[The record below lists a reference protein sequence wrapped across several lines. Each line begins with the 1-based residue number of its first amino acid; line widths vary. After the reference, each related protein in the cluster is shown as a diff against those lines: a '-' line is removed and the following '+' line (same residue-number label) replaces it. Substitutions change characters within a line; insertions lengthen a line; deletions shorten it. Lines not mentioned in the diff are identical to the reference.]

1 MSILQIAR
9 ITFLE
14 ARWRKIAWAVIL
26 LGLAFLLVFTIG
38 FYFMWRE
45 ISSSGLAS
53 SMRFLEPVN
62 FFLLAGMYGIAFLGV
77 ALALL
82 ISVDTLA
89 GEITSGTIQT
99 LVTKPLRRWEVV
111 AGKWLGL
118 ATLLALFIIVMC
130 AALAGIVW
138 GITGYV
144 PRNPIQGVL
153 LIVLEGL
160 VVLTLSILGGTRLG
174 SLANGVVVFMLY
186 GLAFIAG
193 WIEQIGALLR
203 NEAAVNT
210 GIVVSLLMPSEA
222 LWKRAA
228 YLMQPPALSSL
239 GLDATPFGTASTP
252 SPIMVWYAVGYVAL
266 MLLLAIRLFSIRDL

>member
-1 MSILQIAR
+1 MNILQIAR

-14 ARWRKIAWAVIL
+14 ARWRKIAWAIIL
-26 LGLAFLLVFTIG
+26 LGLAFLLVFSIG
-38 FYFMWRE
+38 FYFMWRDV
-45 ISSSGLAS
+45 SNSGLGAS
-53 SMRFLEPVN
+53 VRFLEPVN

-118 ATLLALFIIVMC
+118 ATMLALFIVLMS
-130 AALAGIVW
+130 AALMAITW
-138 GITGYV
+138 GITDYV
-144 PRNPIQGVL
+144 PRNPIAGVL

-160 VVLTLSILGGTRLG
+160 IVLSLSLVGGTRLG

-203 NEAAVNT
+203 NEAAINT

-228 YLMQPPALSSL
+228 YLMQPPALSSF
-239 GLDATPFGTASTP
+239 GLEATPFGAASAP
-252 SPIMVWYAVGYVAL
+252 SPLMVWYAVGYVVV
-266 MLLLAIRLFSIRDL
+266 MLLLAIRLFSARDL

>member
-1 MSILQIAR
+1 MKVLEIAR

-26 LGLAFLLVFTIG
+26 LGLAFLLVFTTG
-38 FYFMWRE
+38 FYFMWRDV
-45 ISSSGLAS
+45 SASGLAS
-53 SMRFLEPVN
+53 ALSALEPVN

-89 GEITSGTIQT
+89 GEIGSGTIQT
-99 LVTKPLRRWEVV
+99 LVTKPLRRWQIVF
-111 AGKWLGL
+111 GKWLGL
-118 ATLLALFIIVMC
+118 AIMLSLFIVVMC
-130 AALAGIVW
+130 SALMGIVW
-138 GITGYV
+138 AMTKYV
-144 PRNPIQGVL
+144 PHNPAQAVA

-160 VVLTLSILGGTRLG
+160 IVLTLSILGGTRLG

-193 WIEQIGALLR
+193 WIEQIGAVLR
-203 NEAAVNT
+203 NDAAVNT
-210 GIVVSLLMPSEA
+210 GIVVSLVIPSEA
-222 LWKRAA
+222 MWKRAA

-239 GLDATPFGTASTP
+239 GFDATPFGAASTP
-252 SPIMVWYAVGYVAL
+252 SPLMVWYAVGYIIV
-266 MLLLAIRLFSIRDL
+266 LLLIAIRSFTTRDL

>member
-1 MSILQIAR
+1 VNVLQIAR

-45 ISSSGLAS
+45 VSRSGLAAS
-53 SMRFLEPVN
+53 VSFLEPVN
-62 FFLLAGMYGIAFLGV
+62 FFLMAGMYGIAFLGV

-118 ATLLALFIIVMC
+118 AVMLSLFITLMSG
-130 AALAGIVW
+130 ALMGIVY
-138 GITGYV
+138 GITRYLPNNFV
-144 PRNPIQGVL
+144 PAVL

-160 VVLTLSILGGTRLG
+160 IVLTLSILGGTRLG

-193 WIEQIGALLR
+193 WIEQIGAVLR

-222 LWKRAA
+222 MWKRAA
-228 YLMQPPALSSL
+228 YLMQPPALSNL
-239 GLDATPFGTASTP
+239 GFDATPFGAASTP
-252 SPIMVWYAVGYVAL
+252 SPLMVWYAIGYVVVMFVVAV
-266 MLLLAIRLFSIRDL
+266 RLFAARDL

>member
-1 MSILQIAR
+1 MNILQIAR

-14 ARWRKIAWAVIL
+14 ARWRKIAWAIVL
-26 LGLAFLLVFTIG
+26 LGLAFLLVFATG
-38 FYFMWRE
+38 FYFMWRDVNQ
-45 ISSSGLAS
+45 SGLLS
-53 SMRFLEPVN
+53 SVQFLEPVN
-62 FFLLAGMYGIAFLGV
+62 LFLLAGMYGIAFLGV

-118 ATLLALFIIVMC
+118 AVMLTLFIVLMS
-130 AALAGIVW
+130 AALMAIVG
-138 GITGYV
+138 GITGYT
-144 PRNPIQGVL
+144 PRNPVPAVL

-193 WIEQIGALLR
+193 WIEQIGAVLR
-203 NEAAVNT
+203 NEAAVNI
-210 GIVVSLLMPSEA
+210 GIAVSLLMPSEA
-222 LWKRAA
+222 MWRRAA
-228 YLMQPPALSSL
+228 YLIQPPVLSAF
-239 GLDATPFGTASTP
+239 GFEATPFGAASAP
-252 SPIMVWYAVGYVAL
+252 SPLMVGYAVGYVVV
-266 MLLLAIRLFSIRDL
+266 MLLLAIRLFTIRDL

>member
-1 MSILQIAR
+1 MNVLQIAR

-26 LGLAFLLVFTIG
+26 LGLAFLLVFTAG
-38 FYFMWRE
+38 FYFMWRDLNQT
-45 ISSSGLAS
+45 GLITS
-53 SMRFLEPVN
+53 VRFLEPVN

-118 ATLLALFIIVMC
+118 AVLLSLFIILMC
-130 AALAGIVW
+130 AGLMGIVY
-138 GITGYV
+138 GITKYL
-144 PRNPIQGVL
+144 PHNPIPAVL

-160 VVLTLSILGGTRLG
+160 IVLTLSILGGTRLG

-193 WIEQIGALLR
+193 WIEQIGAVLR
-203 NEAAVNT
+203 NDAAINT

-222 LWKRAA
+222 MWKRAA
-228 YLMQPPALSSL
+228 YLMQPPVLSNL
-239 GLDATPFGTASTP
+239 GFDATPFGAASTP
-252 SPIMVWYAVGYVAL
+252 SPLMVWYAVGYVVVL
-266 MLLLAIRLFSIRDL
+266 FLAAVRLFSARDL